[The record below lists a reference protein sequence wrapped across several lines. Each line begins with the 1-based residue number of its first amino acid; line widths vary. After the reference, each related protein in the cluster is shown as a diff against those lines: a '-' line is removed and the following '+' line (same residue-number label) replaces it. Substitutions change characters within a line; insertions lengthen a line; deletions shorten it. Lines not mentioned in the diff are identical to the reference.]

1 MINSNC
7 ALIEKRP
14 QYTQRHDQ
22 VILQVDSASPHTANP
37 GREVLKSLGLGN
49 FIARAPLYR
58 PGSIRLSHR
67 WGTRLQSNTSPSSE
81 KPKNGSMNGL
91 GVETVLLEPNPL
103 FA

>member
-58 PGSIRLSHR
+58 PGSIRLPPFR
-67 WGTRLQSNTSPSSE
+67 IDGERACRATLRRLRKSQ
-81 KPKNGSMNGL
+81 KMGL
-91 GVETVLLEPNPL
+91 
-103 FA
+103 